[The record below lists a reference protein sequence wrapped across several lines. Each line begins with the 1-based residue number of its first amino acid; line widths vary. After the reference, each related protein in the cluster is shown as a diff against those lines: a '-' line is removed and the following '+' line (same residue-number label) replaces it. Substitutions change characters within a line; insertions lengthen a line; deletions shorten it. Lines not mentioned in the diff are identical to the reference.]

1 MNKEIRTILT
11 FGVTLIC
18 IICTAMITLLILINT
33 KDLYSGNVN
42 IPNTYEE
49 GFSIDNLSESAS
61 KLIGAWY
68 SQGYINN
75 EKYSGVFYFYNNNTG
90 EVLCQ
95 LNSKSYFV
103 NFEYQYN
110 VKTNEVVISVN
121 RKSSV
126 KMM

>member
-95 LNSKSYFV
+95 SNSKSYFV